1 MSEMRRKGDVEKC
14 PACGWGLAA
23 SAYRCPKCN
32 IFFCYKCRVRV
43 GVNDKQ
49 YQCADQSCGCYG
61 KLVCNACVVDVSTC
75 ESKTLT
81 TEVIHEDATI
91 WVLGI
96 GGAVAVACLVIPTS
110 IITVPAALIAGA
122 AAAAMSGNVAQE
134 KFEYNIF
141 GSKEK
146 KTLKTTEHI
155 DTHTHISCVQCRNP
169 VKDMTR

>member
-43 GVNDKQ
+43 GINDKQ

-75 ESKTLT
+75 ESKTLNLET
-81 TEVIHEDATI
+81 IHQDATK
-91 WVLGI
+91 WALYI
-96 GGAVAVACLVIPTS
+96 GGAVFFAAFAIPTS
-110 IITVPAALIAGA
+110 IVTIGGAALSGVA
-122 AAAAMSGNVAQE
+122 AAGVACGLYDV
-134 KFEYNIF
+134 KGYNTF
-141 GSKEK
+141 GRKDK
-146 KTLKTTEHI
+146 KTLNTYKVNE
-155 DTHTHISCVQCRNP
+155 THTHISCVQCRHP

>member
-43 GVNDKQ
+43 GINDKQ

-81 TEVIHEDATI
+81 TEVIHDDATI
-91 WVLGI
+91 WALGI
-96 GGAVAVACLVIPTS
+96 GGAVFLVGVACPTS
-110 IITVPAALIAGA
+110 ILKIWQAAFLGLICMGWAL
-122 AAAAMSGNVAQE
+122 NV
-134 KFEYNIF
+134 FESKGFNVF
-141 GSKEK
+141 GGKEK